1 MFKARSP
8 HRSSCRRRARN
19 ERRPST
25 EIRLGVDSALGAREM
40 SPTFFVLGKAFAS
53 ERAPP
58 ERCQEASVDTPHL
71 RLTRGAFTDKEPT
84 PHARC
89 GHLPHHT
96 LYVTVDDFC
105 QSHTPKRKPG
115 PHASLCASEVI
126 TLSLFARWS
135 RFSSE
140 RDFYRYAQTN
150 LTDAFPYLPER
161 SQFNRLVRSH
171 TELMEALFLHLVALL
186 EVRKRPYEALD
197 SSAMP
202 TRDCKRRGHGWLA
215 GQADIGWS
223 NSLGWYEGFSLLTAT
238 DPTGVITGFCFGA
251 ASTADQQMAETF
263 FAVRT
268 QPNRSLSSVGSIS
281 SGPYIADKGF
291 EGAENHR
298 RWRESYGAC
307 IIHPP
312 KRNSLKP
319 CSKHLRRWVAS
330 IRQIVESAYD
340 KLFNTFGLWRERPHE
355 LQGLRARLAARVAL
369 HNFCIWLNEQLGR
382 PRLAFADLLGW

>member
-1 MFKARSP
+1 M
-8 HRSSCRRRARN
+8 
-19 ERRPST
+19 
-25 EIRLGVDSALGAREM
+25 LD
-40 SPTFFVLGKAFAS
+40 
-53 ERAPP
+53 
-58 ERCQEASVDTPHL
+58 VDTF
-71 RLTRGAFTDKEPT
+71 LTI
-84 PHARC
+84 
-89 GHLPHHT
+89 
-96 LYVTVDDFC
+96 LYVIVDDLC
-105 QSHTPKRKPG
+105 Q
-115 PHASLCASEVI
+115 PHASQQRRPGPPASLSESEVI
-126 TLSLFARWS
+126 ALAIFARWS

-150 LTDAFPYLPER
+150 LTDAFPSLPER

-171 TELMEALFLHLVALL
+171 TELIEAFFLHLVALL

-263 FAVRT
+263 FAVRA
-268 QPNRSLSSVGSIS
+268 QPNRSLCSVGSTS

-298 RWRESYGAC
+298 RWRELRGVHHPSAQTKLAQALVQASEAVGGL
-307 IIHPP
+307 HPP
-312 KRNSLKP
+312 DRRE
-319 CSKHLRRWVAS
+319 CLR
-330 IRQIVESAYD
+330 Q
-340 KLFNTFGLWRERPHE
+340 
-355 LQGLRARLAARVAL
+355 AL
-369 HNFCIWLNEQLGR
+369 
-382 PRLAFADLLGW
+382 